1 MANKKLDSEFNILSD
16 EEIKQCT
23 DIQNALE
30 LINKENII
38 TELEPIEQ
46 KKFVVKKNENIKDI
60 TKTELKEKE
69 EIELDEIADQADQAF
84 IDLMDIALNSVG
96 KSVGD
101 ISSSAHNFLNIKL
114 NARLAKMD
122 AKFKKLNHEL
132 QVKKLEASTKKFEDA
147 SDNIMEE
154 DDGIII
160 LDPQ

>member
-1 MANKKLDSEFNILSD
+1 MVNKKLDSEFNVLSA
-16 EEIKQCT
+16 EEINQCT

-46 KKFVVKKNENIKDI
+46 RKFIVKKNENIKDL
-60 TKTELKEKE
+60 TKSELKEKE

-84 IDLMDIALNSVG
+84 TDLMDIALNSVG

-101 ISSSAHNFLNIKL
+101 ISSSAQNFLNIKL
-114 NARLAKMD
+114 NARLAKID

-132 QVKKLEASTKKFEDA
+132 QVKKLEASTKKVEDA
-147 SDNIMEE
+147 SINIEE

>member
-1 MANKKLDSEFNILSD
+1 MPNKKLDSEFNVLSA
-16 EEIKQCT
+16 EEINQCT

-46 KKFVVKKNENIKDI
+46 RKFIVKKNENIKDL
-60 TKTELKEKE
+60 TKSELKEKE

-84 IDLMDIALNSVG
+84 TDLMDIALNSVG

-101 ISSSAHNFLNIKL
+101 ISSSAQNFLNIKL
-114 NARLAKMD
+114 NARLAKID

-132 QVKKLEASTKKFEDA
+132 QVKKLEASTKKVEDA
-147 SDNIMEE
+147 SINIEE

>member
-16 EEIKQCT
+16 EEIQQCT

-46 KKFVVKKNENIKDI
+46 RKFIVKKNENIKDI
-60 TKTELKEKE
+60 TKSELKEKE

-84 IDLMDIALNSVG
+84 TDLMDIALNSVG

-101 ISSSAHNFLNIKL
+101 ISSSAQNFLNIKL

-132 QVKKLEASTKKFEDA
+132 QLKKFEASTKKFEDA
-147 SDNIMEE
+147 PIDMEE
-154 DDGIII
+154 DDGIVI

>member
-16 EEIKQCT
+16 EEIQQCT

-46 KKFVVKKNENIKDI
+46 RKFIVKKNENIKNI
-60 TKTELKEKE
+60 TKSELKEKE

-84 IDLMDIALNSVG
+84 TDLMDIALNSVG

-101 ISSSAHNFLNIKL
+101 ISSSAQNFLNIKL

-132 QVKKLEASTKKFEDA
+132 QLKKFEASTKKFEDA
-147 SDNIMEE
+147 PIDMEE
-154 DDGIII
+154 DDGIVI